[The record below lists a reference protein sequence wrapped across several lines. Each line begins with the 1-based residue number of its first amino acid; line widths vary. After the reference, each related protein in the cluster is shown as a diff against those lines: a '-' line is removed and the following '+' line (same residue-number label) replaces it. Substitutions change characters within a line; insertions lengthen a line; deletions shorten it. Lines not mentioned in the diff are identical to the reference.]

1 MEIRRATE
9 RDAAAIRGL
18 IDLYVP
24 DGTLLPRTEE
34 FIASHAGH
42 FVVAV
47 RAGRVIGCAHLDEY
61 APSLAE
67 LRSLAVAPDARGTG
81 VGRALVAAV
90 EDLAR
95 RRGYAT
101 LFAVS
106 NDEEFFAKYGFFS
119 RHIPELD
126 RERSEVSK
134 YKGVYAKD
142 MGTGNGGRG
151 TGADR

>member
-1 MEIRRATE
+1 MELRRAIE
-9 RDAAAIRGL
+9 RDAPAIRAL
-18 IDLYVP
+18 IDLYVA
-24 DGTLLPRTEE
+24 DGTLLPRTDE
-34 FIASHAGH
+34 FIAAHADH

-47 RAGRVIGCAHLDEY
+47 RGGRVVGCAHLDEY

-67 LRSLAVAPDARGTG
+67 LRSLAVAPDAQGMG

-90 EDLAR
+90 EELAR
-95 RRGYAT
+95 RRGYGT
-101 LFAVS
+101 VFAVS
-106 NDEEFFAKYGFFS
+106 NDEEFFRKYGFLP

-142 MGTGNGGRG
+142 MVLAQTS
-151 TGADR
+151 AASE